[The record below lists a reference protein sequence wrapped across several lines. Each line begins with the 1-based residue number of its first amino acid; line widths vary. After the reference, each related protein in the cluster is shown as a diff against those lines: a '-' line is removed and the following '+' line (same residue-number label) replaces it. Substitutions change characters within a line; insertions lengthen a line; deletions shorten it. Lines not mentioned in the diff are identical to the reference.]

1 MSNKWYYGY
10 VKGGGKEVFKSPTR
24 PTVETHGDKY
34 NAVVGAFPTKKEAL
48 SRARLSYTTKL
59 YDRAYPQIGQFHERT
74 KQKEKRS

>member
-48 SRARLSYTTKL
+48 LRAGKL
-59 YDRAYPQIGQFHERT
+59 YNQAYPQIGQFHERT